1 MALPILEVT
10 TCFDSWKAQLMAY
23 FLLKDIDDKKKVEIL
38 PLAICLEILPAIVG
52 KIENGSLKA
61 ALDKI
66 EAVWLRMSRP
76 KDPSAQFSSVKITSA
91 GEAEKVRAE
100 LKKLAKYIG
109 FND

>member
-1 MALPILEVT
+1 M
-10 TCFDSWKAQLMAY
+10 
-23 FLLKDIDDKKKVEIL
+23 KDIDDKKKVEIL

-61 ALDKI
+61 ALDKV

-76 KDPSAQFSSVKITSA
+76 KYPSGQFSSVKITSA